1 MEVDV
6 QDNGSSINI
15 KASSSGIGGEIH
27 IGFTATFLRDNEV
40 VDIVTIDGPE
50 TFMSEDPRLV
60 WPPPE
65 DIRKAG
71 LVVAERLERVAD
83 ALRREYGEKA
93 S

>member
-27 IGFTATFLRDNEV
+27 IGFTATFSRDNEV

-50 TFMSEDPRLV
+50 KYLTEDPLLV
-60 WPPPE
+60 SPPDE
-65 DIRKAG
+65 EIRKAG
-71 LVVAERLERVAD
+71 LVVAERLERVAV